1 MGLYFG
7 EFSNGRVFEATQPL
21 DRFLAMPIDLPTSF
35 IDRTLNNLRQA
46 WSGLSD
52 STRHMLSGMPRPD
65 LPDEDL
71 ERVRQQMETCLTVRA
86 DEVSARARAADLG
99 RMYLALEPIG
109 QFKFLK
115 LLAENYGIDRA
126 AVDMAIDGV
135 KNAPDDEVRTRK
147 EATLRRTLEPRW
159 RRLLKRFTT
168 LPEGVKFLVDMRVVM
183 LEHACAESAIKAL
196 SDDLREMLSAWFD
209 VGLLELTQITWDSP
223 AAILEKLIAYE
234 AVHEIRSWDDLKNRL
249 DSDRRCFAYFHPAM
263 PQEPLIFVEVAL
275 VPEMAAHVH
284 DILDANA
291 PKGNV
296 AAATTAIFY
305 SISNAQKGLVGISF
319 GNFLIKRVVEL
330 LKQDVPNL
338 KKFATLSPIPGFGK
352 WSARTLDENAFELSS
367 AERKALSQL
376 VDGET
381 DAELLASALGR
392 LDWFKDEQL
401 AAALKMPVSRMA
413 AQYLLG
419 ERRPDGKAKDPV
431 AHFHL
436 SNGARME
443 RLNWLGDTSQKGIAQ
458 AHGMMINYLYRVS
471 EIEANSDAY
480 SSSGKIAA
488 SSSVKPLL

>member
-1 MGLYFG
+1 MP
-7 EFSNGRVFEATQPL
+7 NDQATN
-21 DRFLAMPIDLPTSF
+21 F
-35 IDRTLNNLRQA
+35 IDRTLSNLRQA

-52 STRHMLSGMPRPD
+52 STRHMLSGLPRPD

-71 ERVRQQMETCLTVRA
+71 ERVRQQMENCLTVRA

-99 RMYLALEPIG
+99 RMYLALEPTG
-109 QFKFLK
+109 QLRFLK

-126 AVDMAIDGV
+126 AVDTAIAGV
-135 KNAPDDEVRTRK
+135 TSAKNDEARTK
-147 EATLRRTLEPRW
+147 AEAILRRALEPRW

-183 LEHACAESAIKAL
+183 LEYARKEPAIKAL

-209 VGLLELTQITWDSP
+209 VGLLELTQITWESP

-263 PQEPLIFVEVAL
+263 PHEPLIFVEVAL
-275 VPEMAAHVH
+275 VPEMAANVH
-284 DILDANA
+284 DILDADA
-291 PKGNV
+291 PMGDV
-296 AAATTAIFY
+296 SAATTAIFY

-330 LKQDVPNL
+330 LKHDVPNL

-352 WSARTLDENAFELSS
+352 WSAQTLDKDAFELTN
-367 AERKALSQL
+367 AERKALSAL
-376 VDGET
+376 VDGES
-381 DAELLASALGR
+381 DGERLKSALGR
-392 LDWFKDEQL
+392 PNWYQDEQL
-401 AAALKMPVSRMA
+401 AGALKMPVSRMA
-413 AQYLLG
+413 AQYLHG

-443 RLNWLGDTSQKGIAQ
+443 RLNWLGDTSKKGLAQ

-471 EIEANSDAY
+471 DIEGNSDAY
-480 SSSGKIAA
+480 SSSGKIAV
-488 SSSVKPLL
+488 SSSVKPLLRD

>member
-1 MGLYFG
+1 
-7 EFSNGRVFEATQPL
+7 
-21 DRFLAMPIDLPTSF
+21 MPNDQPTSF
-35 IDRTLNNLRQA
+35 IDRTLTNLRQA

-52 STRHMLSGMPRPD
+52 STRHMLSGLPRPD

-71 ERVRQQMETCLTVRA
+71 ERVRQQMENCLTVRA

-99 RMYLALEPIG
+99 RMYLALEPAG
-109 QFKFLK
+109 QLRFLK

-126 AVDMAIDGV
+126 AVDTAIDGV
-135 KNAPDDEVRTRK
+135 KAAKDDEARAK
-147 EATLRRTLEPRW
+147 AEAILRRALEPRW

-183 LEHACAESAIKAL
+183 LEHARTEPAIKAL

-209 VGLLELTQITWDSP
+209 VGLLELTQITWESP

-263 PQEPLIFVEVAL
+263 PHEPLIFVEVAL
-275 VPEMAAHVH
+275 VPEMAANVH
-284 DILDANA
+284 DILDADA
-291 PKGNV
+291 PMGDV
-296 AAATTAIFY
+296 SAATTAIFY

-330 LKQDVPNL
+330 LKHDVPNL

-352 WSARTLDENAFELSS
+352 WSTLTLDENAFELTNT
-367 AERKALSQL
+367 ERKTLAQL
-376 VDGET
+376 VEGKTDGE
-381 DAELLASALGR
+381 LLKSALGR
-392 LDWFKDEQL
+392 TNWFKDEQL
-401 AAALKMPVSRMA
+401 STALKTPVSRMA
-413 AQYLLG
+413 AHYLHG

-443 RLNWLGDTSQKGIAQ
+443 RLNWLGDTSKKGLAQ

-471 EIEANSDAY
+471 DIEGNSDAY
-480 SSSGKIAA
+480 SSSGKIAV
-488 SSSVKPLL
+488 SSSVKPLLRD